1 MKFLNKSSSFLKSF
15 GFLTLVLIFMYT
27 MGVFSQEDTTTI
39 KDTSNIESPAQTSIS
54 ENNEPLSTPYKTVEQ
69 HLANLQ
75 PDNYHPKIAAQTLA
89 VIDPDSEE
97 AKDLAIKLLKIF
109 DGNNF
114 LVVME
119 DIPNDPDY
127 IDSASGKKKYVVF
140 DKYPEIYVEKINK
153 RWLYSKETVKAI
165 DRIYSEEFPFDIGG
179 IEEYM
184 PEFWKERF
192 LGVQIW
198 KYVAIFVLIILSFL
212 LYRVFEWIFGYFILR
227 IIKNNKF
234 NQILHIYIKPIS
246 KPLSFLL
253 IVLLWI
259 VLMPIFDFPIKVGI
273 YISYGLNMMIP
284 ITATIILYR
293 LSDLFGDIIER
304 ITQKTK
310 TKVDDQFV
318 PLIRKTIKVVVFI
331 FGGFYFL
338 ETLDINITP
347 LIAGASVGG
356 LAIALAAQDTLK
368 NFFGSV
374 TIFTDQPFE
383 IGDWINF
390 NGMDATVEEVGIR
403 STRLRT
409 FYNSQVSIPN
419 GKLADMMIDNYGR
432 REYRRYTTNIALT
445 YDTPTHLI
453 ESFVEGLKKIV
464 ANHPNTRKDYYQI
477 HFHTFGD
484 SSLNVLFYIFF
495 KTEDWTKELEARHDV
510 NLEIIKLAEELGVR
524 FAFPTNTLHI
534 EEFPGQES
542 LTPIYDKNREEALK
556 MINSFSEQRKI
567 MALKEQDEKK
577 RILGLKSSDDKVS

>member
-1 MKFLNKSSSFLKSF
+1 MKVLNKTSSYLVSFI
-15 GFLTLVLIFMYT
+15 LTALVLIFMYT
-27 MGVFSQEDTTTI
+27 MGVFSQDTTEAEDTTKIQEAGQDQTL
-39 KDTSNIESPAQTSIS
+39 PAKK
-54 ENNEPLSTPYKTVEQ
+54 PLSTPYKTVEQ

-75 PDNYHPKIAAQTLA
+75 PDNYHPEKAAQTLA
-89 VIDPDSEE
+89 VLDPSSER
-97 AKDLAIKLLKIF
+97 AKDLAIKLLKIY

-119 DIPNDPDY
+119 DIPDDPNY
-127 IDSASGKKKYVVF
+127 IDSASGEHKYIVF
-140 DKYPEIYVEKINK
+140 DKYPQIYVERINK
-153 RWLYSKETVKAI
+153 RWLYSKETVDAI
-165 DRIYSEEFPFDIGG
+165 DDIYAQTFPVDIGG
-179 IEEYM
+179 IEEHI

-192 LGVQIW
+192 LGIKIW
-198 KYVAIFVLIILSFL
+198 KYVAMVITILLAFI
-212 LYRVFEWIFGYFILR
+212 LYKLFEWIFGYLILR
-227 IIKNNKF
+227 IFRNIKFEN
-234 NQILHIYIKPIS
+234 ILHKYIKPIS
-246 KPLSFLL
+246 KPISLL
-253 IVLLWI
+253 II
-259 VLMPIFDFPIKVGI
+259 VLILIALLPLFEFPINVNL

-293 LSDLFGDIIER
+293 LSDLFGDIIEK

-331 FGGFYFL
+331 FGGFYLL

-368 NFFGSV
+368 NFFGSI

-383 IGDWINF
+383 VGDWINF

-432 REYRRYTTNIALT
+432 REYRRYNTNIALT
-445 YDTPTHLI
+445 YDTPPHLI

-464 ANHPNTRKDYYQI
+464 ANHSKTRKDFYQI

-495 KTEDWTKELEARHDV
+495 KTEDWTQELEARHDV

-534 EEFPGQES
+534 EEFPGKES
-542 LTPIYDKNREEALK
+542 LTPKYDKNREQALK
-556 MINSFSEQRKI
+556 MINTFSEQRKI
-567 MALKEQDEKK
+567 MAIKEQEEKK
-577 RILGLKSSDDKVS
+577 RILGLSEPEDKVS